1 MSGAVIMKRFST
13 ILIFLLLIEAGY
25 TQTVTNVGTDFWIA
39 FPDNGGM
46 ATIELFISSN
56 YTTSGTVTSAYPGVD
71 QTFTVIPGSVTKLT
85 LPGGVELTSY
95 IEDKGIHVTSNDPI
109 SLYGLNK
116 YPASTDAFL
125 ALPANALGTDY
136 RIMTYKVTPGS
147 FGTSFSAVATQDG
160 TVLTIFNHQT
170 GSTSN
175 ITLNQG
181 QTYVTTHSF
190 QGNDVT
196 GSRIQSNF
204 PVAVFGSHQCVNIP
218 AYCISCDHIVEQ
230 MFPYYSWGKNFVT
243 VPLAGRDDNGDV
255 FRIVAASD
263 GTDISI
269 NGTNVATI
277 NAGDYYETLLTGY
290 NAITTSQA
298 TLLAQFAKGHSC
310 TGTNLGDPFM
320 MLIPPREQFL
330 TNYTVATVQGF
341 ASHWVNVV
349 APGNALN
356 AIYQDGVLIPAS
368 AFTPIGTTGFYGA
381 QRSVAE
387 GSHTFNSS
395 IPFGVFSYGWN
406 PSDSYG
412 YPGGCSLSPV
422 GTVTNVTLSPPS
434 ASGILNVST
443 LCFTAHVTD
452 NYNNPVAGVLVNFNI
467 SGLGPLIG
475 NAYTDA
481 LGDAQYCYARTGT
494 TPGIDNIYA
503 ECFGFISSTSTANWT
518 YIPPPCINPADPGS
532 IGESQTFCGSFVP
545 APLTSILLPSGQT
558 GNLEYKWQMST
569 TGPEAG
575 FVDIPA
581 SNTPDYAPGTVSQTT
596 WFKRIARVDCMPDW
610 IGAVETGALKITV
623 IIPVTPSLTIIVDHS
638 QVCTGEVVMATATPI
653 GGGNNPVY
661 QWQLNGNPVGTNNP
675 DYFFTPDDGD
685 ILTCLLFSSV
695 TCTTTNPVTS
705 NQQQISVLP
714 LLPVGITISASANPV
729 CEGIPVTFTASAVN
743 PGSNPAFQW
752 MVNGIPAGSNLP
764 NFLFAPGNG
773 DAITCQLTA
782 SGLCTTGNP
791 ASSNMITISLLP
803 LPDVTFTC
811 CFDDKTTVNAQPF
824 KLKGGLPLGG
834 TYSGPGVNSVTALFT
849 PSIAGPGT
857 HTITYTYTNALGC
870 QSSKN
875 SLIHAFT
882 QSLIPCGNDLV
893 DIRDGRSYPTVRIG
907 SQCWMQA
914 NLDYGMAIPGSI
926 HQMDNCIPEK
936 YTGNPSILYGTSSF
950 YQWDELL
957 LYEPDPGSQGLCP
970 PGWHIPSESD
980 WNVLF
985 TYYKGQSRAGE
996 ALWDPY
1002 LNGFTAQPNG
1012 VFYQNILWSYHDFAV
1027 IFWSS
1032 TVVDATRAW
1041 SHGMNGI
1048 DFSVSS
1054 YPAMKADA
1062 FPVRCLQD

>member
-1 MSGAVIMKRFST
+1 MRIFIILLFS
-13 ILIFLLLIEAGY
+13 FLMIQAGY
-25 TQTVTNVGTDFWIA
+25 SQTVTNVGSDFWIA
-39 FPDNGGM
+39 FPDNTGNV
-46 ATIELFISSN
+46 ALELFISSN
-56 YTTSGTVTSAYPGVD
+56 YATSGAVTSAYPGVD
-71 QTFTVIPGSVTKLT
+71 QTFTVMPGSVTKLT
-85 LPGGVELTSY
+85 IPSGLQLSSY
-95 IEDKGIHVTSNDPI
+95 IEDKGIHVTSNDPV

-116 YPASTDAFL
+116 RTGSTDAFL
-125 ALPANALGTDY
+125 ALPTNALGTDY
-136 RIMTYKVTPGS
+136 RIVTYSVTAGIY
-147 FGTSFSAVATQDG
+147 GTSFSVVATQNG
-160 TVLTIFNHQT
+160 TILTIFNHQT

-175 ITLNQG
+175 ISLNQG
-181 QTYVTTHSF
+181 QTYVTSHSM

-204 PVAVFGSHQCVNIP
+204 PVAVFGSVQCVNIP
-218 AYCISCDHIVEQ
+218 ANCTFCDHIVEQ
-230 MFPYYSWGKNFVT
+230 MFPYYSWGKNFIT
-243 VPLAGRDDNGDV
+243 VPLAGRDDSGDI

-277 NAGDYYETLLTGY
+277 NAGDHYETLLTGY
-290 NAITTSQA
+290 NAISTTKA
-298 TLLAQFAKGHSC
+298 TLLAQFAKGQSC
-310 TGTNLGDPFM
+310 SGPNDLGDPFM

-387 GSHTFNSS
+387 ESHTFNSS

-406 PSDSYG
+406 PANSYG
-412 YPGGCSLSPV
+412 YPGGGSLSPV

-434 ASGILNVST
+434 ASGVLNVST
-443 LCFTAHVTD
+443 ICFTAHVTD
-452 NYNNPVAGVLVNFNI
+452 NFNSPVAGVLVNFNI
-467 SGLGPLIG
+467 SGLSPLIG

-481 LGDAQYCYARTGT
+481 LGDAQYCYTRTGT

-503 ECFGFISSTSTANWT
+503 ECFGFTSSTSTANWT
-518 YIPPPCINPADPGS
+518 NTPPPCINPTDPGS
-532 IGESQTFCGSFVP
+532 ISESQTGCGSFIP
-545 APLTSILLPSGQT
+545 TPLTSILLPSGQT

-569 TGPEAG
+569 TGPDAG

-581 SNTPDYAPGTVSQTT
+581 SNTPDFAPGTVSQTT

-610 IGAVETGALKITV
+610 IGAVETGALKVTV
-623 IIPVTPSLTIIVDHS
+623 ITPVTPSLTIMVDHS
-638 QVCTGEVVMATATPI
+638 QVCSGEVVMATATPVQ
-653 GGGNNPVY
+653 GGNNPVY

-675 DYFFTPDDGD
+675 GYLFSPNDGD

-695 TCTTTNPVTS
+695 TCTTSNPVTG

-714 LLPVGITISASANPV
+714 MLPVGITISASANPV
-729 CEGIPVTFTASAVN
+729 CEGIPVTFTAGTVN
-743 PGSNPAFQW
+743 PGSNPVFQW
-752 MVNGIPAGSNLP
+752 MVNGIAAGSNSP
-764 NFLFAPGNG
+764 TFIFTPENG
-773 DAITCQLTA
+773 DVITCQLIA
-782 SGLCTTGNP
+782 SGLCTLGNP
-791 ASSNMITISLLP
+791 ASSNALQVSVNPAPI
-803 LPDVTFTC
+803 VTFTN
-811 CFDDKTTVNAQPF
+811 CFDNLTTVNARPF

-834 TYSGPGVNSVTALFT
+834 TYSGAGVNSVTAVFT
-849 PSIAGPGT
+849 PSLAGPGI
-857 HTITYTYTNALGC
+857 HTITYTYTNAAGC
-870 QSSKN
+870 SSISHSVIQSIS
-875 SLIHAFT
+875 
-882 QSLIPCGNDLV
+882 QSNIPCDNDLV
-893 DIRDGRSYPTVRIG
+893 DIRDSRSYPTVRIG

-914 NLDYGMAIPGSI
+914 NLDYGTAVPGSI
-926 HQMDNCIPEK
+926 HQTDNCIPEK
-936 YTGNPSILYGTSSF
+936 YTGNSSVLYGTSSF

-957 LYEPDPGSQGLCP
+957 RYEPDPGSQGLCP
-970 PGWHIPSESD
+970 PGWHVPSESD

-985 TYYKGQSRAGE
+985 NYCKGQSHAGE

-1012 VFYQNILWSYHDFAV
+1012 VFYQNALWSYHDFAV

-1032 TVVDATRAW
+1032 TTVDATRAW

-1048 DFSVSS
+1048 NFSVSS